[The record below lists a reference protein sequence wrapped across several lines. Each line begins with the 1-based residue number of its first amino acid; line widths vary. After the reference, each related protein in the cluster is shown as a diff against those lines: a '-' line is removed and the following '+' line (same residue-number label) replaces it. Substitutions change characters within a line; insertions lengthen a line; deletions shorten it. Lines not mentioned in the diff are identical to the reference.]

1 MTAPIVE
8 LRNVWKVYATEGL
21 EVTALRDVSLA
32 IGEGEYAVIMGA
44 SGSGK
49 STLLNVLGCLDRLSR
64 GRYLLGG
71 QDVSD
76 LDDDML
82 SALRSR
88 KLGFIFQSYN
98 LIPQLNVLENI
109 EAPLYYQDVPERD
122 ARRRAADLAER
133 LGLGDRIYHKPAQ
146 LSGGQQQ
153 RVAIARSLASAPL
166 LLLADEPTGNLDSK
180 TGEEIL
186 RIIDELNAEGR
197 TIIMVTHDDAVA
209 HRAHRVVRLLDG
221 GIQSDEY
228 TGSPGSLELASAA
241 NARK

>member
-21 EVTALRDVSLA
+21 EVTALRDVSVA
-32 IGEGEYAVIMGA
+32 IEEGEYAVIMGA

-109 EAPLYYQDVPERD
+109 ETPLYYQDVPERD
-122 ARRRAADLAER
+122 ARRRAVDLAER
-133 LGLGDRIYHKPAQ
+133 LGLGDRIHHKPAQ

-209 HRAHRVVRLLDG
+209 HRAHRIIRLLDG
-221 GIQSDEY
+221 GVQSDEY
-228 TGSPGSLELASAA
+228 TGAPGSLEFASAA